1 MRVQG
6 PMDVDEFKL
15 AEAGHRAHLCLA
27 RLELSPGTCHLR
39 AASLRSRCP
48 LSSLT
53 LSRCLQG

>member
-27 RLELSPGTCHLR
+27 RLEQSPGTCALWAVSLR
-39 AASLRSRCP
+39 APAALLAP
-48 LSSLT
+48 
-53 LSRCLQG
+53 